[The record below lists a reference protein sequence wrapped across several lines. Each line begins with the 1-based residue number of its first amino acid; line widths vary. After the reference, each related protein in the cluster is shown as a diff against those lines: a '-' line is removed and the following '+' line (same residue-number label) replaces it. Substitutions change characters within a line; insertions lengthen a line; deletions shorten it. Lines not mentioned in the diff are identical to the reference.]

1 MEKVEEWIKA
11 KGLTWRL
18 LIMQKPTRT
27 VAEAAALLGV
37 SESEIV
43 KTLIVLDNAG
53 GVYAVVIPGDKR
65 LNINSMKE
73 LAGKPVRLARANEVV
88 ELTGYPVGGVPPV
101 ALPPNIV
108 LVVDRILLS
117 RKKVYGG
124 GGGEN
129 VLLEFSPRELVEAT
143 GAVVADVSE

>member
-11 KGLTWRL
+11 RGLTWRL

-124 GGGEN
+124 GGREN
-129 VLLEFSPRELVEAT
+129 ALLEFSPRELVEAT